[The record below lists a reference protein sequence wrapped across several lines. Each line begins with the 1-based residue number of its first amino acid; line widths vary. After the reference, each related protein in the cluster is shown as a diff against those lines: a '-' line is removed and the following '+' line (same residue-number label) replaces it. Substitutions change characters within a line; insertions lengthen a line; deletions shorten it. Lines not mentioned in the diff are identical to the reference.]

1 MAKAIPASYIVSVN
15 PRVMYGASGTL
26 VMSGLLLTDNALQP
40 FPQLLSFPGADEVGE
55 YFGVD
60 TEEYRLATKYFLGFD
75 NSYRKPEKLYF
86 ARRCKT
92 AFGGGIIG
100 SPVTAVVSEFTAIE
114 DGCFKISV
122 DGTAYTI
129 TGVDMSAAT
138 SYSTIA
144 QAVQA
149 KLTTAGAGVTIAYSS
164 VTKGFLINN
173 ATTGAEGTLSY
184 VTADDTGTDI
194 SGMLKLTEADG
205 AVLFSGSGVLTPAE
219 VMESV
224 EDQTQ
229 NFVSF
234 T

>member
-26 VMSGLLLTDNALQP
+26 VMNGLLLTDNALQP

-100 SPVTAVVSEFTAIE
+100 SPVTAVVSDFVAIK
-114 DGCFKISV
+114 DGCF
-122 DGTAYTI
+122 
-129 TGVDMSAAT
+129 
-138 SYSTIA
+138 
-144 QAVQA
+144 
-149 KLTTAGAGVTIAYSS
+149 
-164 VTKGFLINN
+164 
-173 ATTGAEGTLSY
+173 
-184 VTADDTGTDI
+184 
-194 SGMLKLTEADG
+194 
-205 AVLFSGSGVLTPAE
+205 
-219 VMESV
+219 
-224 EDQTQ
+224 
-229 NFVSF
+229 
-234 T
+234 